1 MANFFASSDDVSS
14 LGTQALNVTNT
25 TENQT
30 QNPRA
35 LDFFNITSPNGFNSD
50 MRSHPIAVTHDVP
63 Q

>member
-1 MANFFASSDDVSS
+1 MAANSSSVEGRWP
-14 LGTQALNVTNT
+14 GTQALNVTNT

-35 LDFFNITSPNGFNSD
+35 LDFFNITPPNGFNSD